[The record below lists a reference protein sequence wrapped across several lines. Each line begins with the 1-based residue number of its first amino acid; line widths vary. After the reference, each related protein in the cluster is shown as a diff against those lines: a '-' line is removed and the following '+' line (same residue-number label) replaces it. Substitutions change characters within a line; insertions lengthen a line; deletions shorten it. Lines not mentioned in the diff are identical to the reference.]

1 MRTVTLKL
9 PDNID
14 LNEKEISIMLAAKL
28 YDLGKMSLGQAA
40 NLVGLNKEEFM
51 NELGKYNVSV
61 FGETLEELEQELKSG
76 SPSILVINFI
86 LNSHSCQSQPFQC
99 SFRL

>member
-61 FGETLEELEQELKSG
+61 FGETLEELEQELKNG
-76 SPSILVINFI
+76 
-86 LNSHSCQSQPFQC
+86 
-99 SFRL
+99 

>member
-14 LNEKEISIMLAAKL
+14 LNEKEISIMLAAKI
-28 YDLGKMSLGQAA
+28 YNLGKMSLGQAA
-40 NLVGLNKEEFM
+40 NLVDLNKEEFI

-61 FGETLEELEQELKSG
+61 FGETLEELEQELKNG
-76 SPSILVINFI
+76 
-86 LNSHSCQSQPFQC
+86 
-99 SFRL
+99 

>member
-1 MRTVTLKL
+1 MGTVTLKL

-40 NLVGLNKEEFM
+40 NLVDLNKEEFI
-51 NELGKYNVSV
+51 NELGKYKISV
-61 FGETLEELEQELKSG
+61 FGETLEELEQELKNG
-76 SPSILVINFI
+76 
-86 LNSHSCQSQPFQC
+86 
-99 SFRL
+99 

>member
-61 FGETLEELEQELKSG
+61 FGETLEELEQAL
-76 SPSILVINFI
+76 
-86 LNSHSCQSQPFQC
+86 HD
-99 SFRL
+99 

>member
-14 LNEKEISIMLAAKL
+14 LNEKEISIMLASKL

-61 FGETLEELEQELKSG
+61 FGETLEELEQELKNG
-76 SPSILVINFI
+76 
-86 LNSHSCQSQPFQC
+86 
-99 SFRL
+99 

>member
-1 MRTVTLKL
+1 MRTLTLKL

-40 NLVGLNKEEFM
+40 NLVGLNKAAFM

-61 FGETLEELEQELKSG
+61 FGETLEELEQELKNG
-76 SPSILVINFI
+76 
-86 LNSHSCQSQPFQC
+86 
-99 SFRL
+99 

>member
-1 MRTVTLKL
+1 VTLKL

-28 YDLGKMSLGQAA
+28 YDLGKMSLGQVA
-40 NLVGLNKEEFM
+40 NLFGLNKAAFM

-61 FGETLEELEQELKSG
+61 FGETLEELEQELKNG
-76 SPSILVINFI
+76 
-86 LNSHSCQSQPFQC
+86 
-99 SFRL
+99 

>member
-1 MRTVTLKL
+1 MTLKL

-40 NLVGLNKEEFM
+40 NLVGLNKAAFM

-61 FGETLEELEQELKSG
+61 FGETLEELEQELKNG
-76 SPSILVINFI
+76 
-86 LNSHSCQSQPFQC
+86 
-99 SFRL
+99 

>member
-61 FGETLEELEQELKSG
+61 FGETLEELEQELKTKTFSV
-76 SPSILVINFI
+76 IL
-86 LNSHSCQSQPFQC
+86 
-99 SFRL
+99 

>member
-61 FGETLEELEQELKSG
+61 FGESLEELEQELKNG
-76 SPSILVINFI
+76 
-86 LNSHSCQSQPFQC
+86 
-99 SFRL
+99 

>member
-1 MRTVTLKL
+1 MGTVTLKL

-40 NLVGLNKEEFM
+40 NLVGLNKAAFM

-61 FGETLEELEQELKSG
+61 FGETLEELEQELKTKTFSV
-76 SPSILVINFI
+76 IL
-86 LNSHSCQSQPFQC
+86 
-99 SFRL
+99 

>member
-40 NLVGLNKEEFM
+40 NLVGLNKAAFM

-61 FGETLEELEQELKSG
+61 FGETLEELEQELKNG
-76 SPSILVINFI
+76 
-86 LNSHSCQSQPFQC
+86 
-99 SFRL
+99 

>member
-1 MRTVTLKL
+1 LQKKKINFRKRENMRTVTLKL

-14 LNEKEISIMLAAKL
+14 LNEKEISIMLASKL

-40 NLVGLNKEEFM
+40 NLVGLNKAAFI

-61 FGETLEELEQELKSG
+61 FGETLEELEQELKNG
-76 SPSILVINFI
+76 
-86 LNSHSCQSQPFQC
+86 
-99 SFRL
+99 

>member
-1 MRTVTLKL
+1 MRLVTLKL

-40 NLVGLNKEEFM
+40 NLVDLNKAAFM

-61 FGETLEELEQELKSG
+61 FGETLEELEQELKNG
-76 SPSILVINFI
+76 
-86 LNSHSCQSQPFQC
+86 
-99 SFRL
+99 

>member
-14 LNEKEISIMLAAKL
+14 LNDKEISIMLAAKL

-61 FGETLEELEQELKSG
+61 FGETLEELEQELTH
-76 SPSILVINFI
+76 IA
-86 LNSHSCQSQPFQC
+86 
-99 SFRL
+99 

>member
-1 MRTVTLKL
+1 VTLKL

-40 NLVGLNKEEFM
+40 NLVGLNKAAFM

-61 FGETLEELEQELKSG
+61 FGETLEELEQELKNG
-76 SPSILVINFI
+76 
-86 LNSHSCQSQPFQC
+86 
-99 SFRL
+99 

>member
-40 NLVGLNKEEFM
+40 NLVGLNKEEFI

-61 FGETLEELEQELKSG
+61 FGETLEELEQELRNG
-76 SPSILVINFI
+76 
-86 LNSHSCQSQPFQC
+86 
-99 SFRL
+99 

>member
-40 NLVGLNKEEFM
+40 NLVGLNKAAFM

-61 FGETLEELEQELKSG
+61 FGETLEELEQAL
-76 SPSILVINFI
+76 
-86 LNSHSCQSQPFQC
+86 HD
-99 SFRL
+99 